1 MGTVLKRVVAALLL
15 LTVTFMSAPAVCAQ
29 PDAEQEADE
38 AQADGTQT
46 AEEAAAAAAEE
57 KFEKEKQKS
66 YNTLPE
72 TNELAGWPQGPKV
85 YANSA
90 IVMDMDSGAILY
102 GKKIDD
108 RHYPASITKL
118 LTALVALENGSMD
131 DEVLFSQE
139 SIDVLRSDY
148 ASIGMRPGEIIS
160 MHDAMYAMLLASA
173 NEVAYAIAENV
184 GQKMG
189 GSYDTFIQAMNDRS
203 RQLGCTGSHWI
214 NANGLHD
221 DDHYTTARDM
231 ALITSEL
238 YQHEEFQ
245 TIAQTLSYTIGPTN
259 LEKESRTFQQH
270 HKMLM
275 PESSKYYPYCTGGKT
290 GYTDDARTTL
300 VTTADNGTL
309 RLVAVI
315 LQDDGDAYDDTR
327 AMLDYVFE
335 NFSGVLLS
343 EQEKPDE
350 VTYYD
355 DAGAYVL
362 LPEGIGFSDLE
373 YEIQVEDEKE
383 ASGEITFYY
392 AGQNVGSAAVKLT
405 PEYVEKATGY
415 TTRLRLVEDPES
427 RDGSG
432 TGEGIFS
439 PGRWAP
445 VAGVALLFLAAAVLI
460 GFRLRA
466 AKSEKLRKARRRRR
480 QSKKRRRVSG
490 RDEKDK

>member
-1 MGTVLKRVVAALLL
+1 M
-15 LTVTFMSAPAVCAQ
+15 
-29 PDAEQEADE
+29 
-38 AQADGTQT
+38 
-46 AEEAAAAAAEE
+46 
-57 KFEKEKQKS
+57 
-66 YNTLPE
+66 
-72 TNELAGWPQGPKV
+72 
-85 YANSA
+85 
-90 IVMDMDSGAILY
+90 
-102 GKKIDD
+102 
-108 RHYPASITKL
+108 
-118 LTALVALENGSMD
+118 
-131 DEVLFSQE
+131 
-139 SIDVLRSDY
+139 
-148 ASIGMRPGEIIS
+148 
-160 MHDAMYAMLLASA
+160 
-173 NEVAYAIAENV
+173 
-184 GQKMG
+184 
-189 GSYDTFIQAMNDRS
+189 
-203 RQLGCTGSHWI
+203 
-214 NANGLHD
+214 
-221 DDHYTTARDM
+221 
-231 ALITSEL
+231 
-238 YQHEEFQ
+238 
-245 TIAQTLSYTIGPTN
+245 
-259 LEKESRTFQQH
+259 
-270 HKMLM
+270 
-275 PESSKYYPYCTGGKT
+275 
-290 GYTDDARTTL
+290 
-300 VTTADNGTL
+300 
-309 RLVAVI
+309 AVI